1 MPAASMKICMV
12 STFYPPHT
20 FGGDGI
26 AVQRWARALAR
37 RGHAVTV
44 VYDIEAYR
52 TLQRGE
58 VPNASTGPDQ
68 DGVTIVALESPWG
81 SVGTLL
87 THQLG
92 RPVVHRRRLREILAP
107 GQFDAVVFHNPSLM
121 GAPEILRWKT
131 GAVMAYMA
139 HEHWLVCPTHLLYR
153 DGAPCVERICLRCTI
168 RHRRPPQLWRSTAM
182 LPNAL
187 EQLDLLITLSEFSR
201 AKHQELG
208 ITRPI
213 EVIPN
218 FVPTP
223 ASDAP
228 LPHTPPHPSPY
239 FLYVGRLEEPKG
251 LDDVLPLFAG
261 REGPA
266 LLIAGEGSHGA
277 ALRAQAGASPR
288 VRFLGR
294 VEPVELDALYR
305 HAIALLMPSKGY
317 ESFPLVLLEA
327 LSVGTPFLARNVGPA
342 SEIVATTAAGI
353 LFDGPADLAPLLH
366 QMAHDAD
373 FRDALAARALPAVAR
388 HYAED
393 VVVPQLVA
401 LLESAVARNRGP

>member
-1 MPAASMKICMV
+1 MKICMV

-44 VYDIEAYR
+44 VYDVEAFR
-52 TLQRGE
+52 ALQGEECPE
-58 VPNASTGPDQ
+58 VPSERDPE
-68 DGVTIVALESPWG
+68 GVTVVALESRWR
-81 SVGTLL
+81 VAGTLL

-107 GQFDAVVFHNPSLM
+107 GRFDAIVFHNPSLM
-121 GAPEILRWKT
+121 GAPEILRWNT

-153 DGAPCVERICLRCTI
+153 DGAPCAERICLRCTL
-168 RHRRPPQLWRSTAM
+168 RHRRPPQLWRYTTM
-182 LPNAL
+182 LPRAL
-187 EQLDLLITLSEFSR
+187 ERLDLLITLSEFSR
-201 AKHQELG
+201 AKHHELG

-218 FVPTP
+218 FVPAP
-223 ASDAP
+223 GPP
-228 LPHTPPHPSPY
+228 LPQPPPHPSPY
-239 FLYVGRLEEPKG
+239 FLYAGRLEEPKG
-251 LDDVLPLFAG
+251 LDDVLPLFMGEA
-261 REGPA
+261 GPA
-266 LLIAGEGSHGA
+266 LLIAGEGSHGP
-277 ALRAQAGASPR
+277 ALRARAGALPR
-288 VRFLGR
+288 IHFLGR
-294 VEPVELDALYR
+294 VAPDDLGALYH

-317 ESFPLVLLEA
+317 ESFPLVVLEA
-327 LSVGTPFLARNVGPA
+327 LAAGTPFLARHVGPA
-342 SEIVATTAAGI
+342 AEIAATTGAGL
-353 LFDGPADLAPLLH
+353 LFTGPEDLAPLLDR
-366 QMAHDAD
+366 MANDAD
-373 FRDALAARALPAVAR
+373 FREALAARALPSVAT

-393 VVVPQLVA
+393 VVVPRFAA